1 MKSGVSTNT
10 KASKFQYEPLQNKT
24 KQLHCNKTNIIFTK
38 KKCAELHI
46 KADSHKQQELY
57 CSYNFF
63 FNVGQQPIDKTSYT
77 MLRYCTRGGND
88 AVCLRHNFLSSNGYY
103 FWRYFSDFDVLC
115 GIKMYWKAVGSLAL
129 RRGFVIRCTI
139 YWQLNIMMNGHYN

>member
-63 FNVGQQPIDKTSYT
+63 FNVGQQPIDKTSIPCYGT
-77 MLRYCTRGGND
+77 VLGVGMTRYAYD
-88 AVCLRHNFLSSNGYY
+88 
-103 FWRYFSDFDVLC
+103 
-115 GIKMYWKAVGSLAL
+115 
-129 RRGFVIRCTI
+129 TI
-139 YWQLNIMMNGHYN
+139 F